1 MWILI
6 VSSLIVMKM
15 SEVLCWPSTS
25 IIYAIT
31 ANNHLFLN
39 FEEFAKTDLPESL
52 LIYFNSYYF
61 VEHVK
66 VTLRTAIS
74 EF

>member
-15 SEVLCWPSTS
+15 SEVLCWPSMS
-25 IIYAIT
+25 IISAIFT
-31 ANNHLFLN
+31 RKDLFLN
-39 FEEFAKTDLPESL
+39 FEEFAKTDIPEYL
-52 LIYFNSYYF
+52 LIYFKNYYSI
-61 VEHVK
+61 EHVN
-66 VTLRTAIS
+66 VILRTAVS